1 MDWEGP
7 QEHIQSSTRAQPAL
21 SSDHS
26 TLWCIQSDL
35 ESIVTITEC
44 ENVRSFVNASPEVR
58 CIKEQELLVLQM
70 VRTRNVLSKCL
81 VLQLVRLCNE
91 GARKMERT
99 EMMYTINSQLEFK
112 IKV

>member
-21 SSDHS
+21 SSDQA

-44 ENVRSFVNASPEVR
+44 ENVRSFVKDP
-58 CIKEQELLVLQM
+58 Q
-70 VRTRNVLSKCL
+70 KC
-81 VLQLVRLCNE
+81 VV
-91 GARKMERT
+91 
-99 EMMYTINSQLEFK
+99 
-112 IKV
+112 